1 MSTRVDVTPSVLRWA
16 LARAGI
22 DEDVAAH
29 KHRWLAGQRKPT
41 FKQLEAFAN
50 ATHVPTAMLLLKE
63 PPRETLPIPDM
74 RTHGGTS
81 VREPSG
87 DLLDTIYLCQR
98 RQDWYREFAINEGAT
113 PLEFIGSASLDGD
126 PSSVASHLSRL
137 LGTDSDHPRSG
148 PTNFR
153 RALVQRIEAL
163 GVMVMI
169 SGIVGNQNRRSLSVD
184 EFRGFA
190 LTDPVA
196 PLIFVN
202 NNDAKTAQNFTLVH
216 ELAHLFLGHSALSD
230 ADAGGGAN
238 HRRGEESWCNAVA
251 AQTLLPA
258 PILRSMWREQKHY
271 QLSNVDTVARRFA
284 VSKEMVL
291 HRLRDCGLLDPET
304 HRDLHEQ
311 IVAAYDD
318 STPPAGEPKARGGDY
333 YRTAILRMGD
343 RFTSALIAATLEDRT
358 TYGEAFR
365 LIGTR
370 NPDVIR
376 NFAERLEIA

>member
-22 DEDVAAH
+22 NEDVAAH
-29 KHRWLAGQRKPT
+29 KHRWLADQHKPT

-50 ATHVPTAMLLLKE
+50 TTHVPTAMLLLKE

-74 RTHGGTS
+74 RTHGGTG

-87 DLLDTIYLCQR
+87 NLLDTIYLCQR

-113 PLEFIGSASLDGD
+113 PLEFIGFASLDDD
-126 PSSVASHLSRL
+126 PSGVTSHLSRI
-137 LGTDSDHPRSG
+137 LGTDSDHSRG
-148 PTNFR
+148 RPTDFR
-153 RALVQRIEAL
+153 RALVKRIEAL

-169 SGIVGNQNRRSLSVD
+169 SGIVGNQTRRPLSVD
-184 EFRGFA
+184 EFCGFA

-230 ADAGGGAN
+230 ADAGGGVN

-258 PILRSMWREQKHY
+258 PVLSPTWSEQHPNQHTK
-271 QLSNVDTVARRFA
+271 LDTPARRFA
-284 VSKEMVL
+284 ATKEMVFHCL
-291 HRLRDCGLLDPET
+291 LDCGLLDAET

-311 IVAAYDD
+311 IIAAYDD
-318 STPPAGEPKARGGDY
+318 SAPSVGEPKARGGDY
-333 YRTAILRMGD
+333 YRTTILRMGD
-343 RFTSALIAATLEDRT
+343 RFASALISATLEGRT

-376 NFAERLEIA
+376 NFAEQLENA

>member
-1 MSTRVDVTPSVLRWA
+1 MITRVDVTPSVLRWA

-63 PPRETLPIPDM
+63 PPHETLPIPDM
-74 RTHGGTS
+74 RTHGGTG

-113 PLEFIGSASLDGD
+113 PLEFIGSASLDD
-126 PSSVASHLSRL
+126 NPSGVASHLSRL
-137 LGTDSDHPRSG
+137 LGTDSDHSRG
-148 PTNFR
+148 RPTDFR
-153 RALVQRIEAL
+153 HTLVKRIEAL

-169 SGIVGNQNRRSLSVD
+169 SGIVGNQTRRPLSVD

-190 LTDPVA
+190 LTDPIA

-216 ELAHLFLGHSALSD
+216 ELAHLVLGHSALSD
-230 ADAGGGAN
+230 ADAGAN
-238 HRRGEESWCNAVA
+238 HWRGEESWCNAVA

-258 PILRSMWREQKHY
+258 PVLRSMWREQKHD

-284 VSKEMVL
+284 VSKEVVL
-291 HRLRDCGLLDPET
+291 HRLLDCGLLDAET

-311 IVAAYDD
+311 IIAAYDD
-318 STPPAGEPKARGGDY
+318 STPPAGEEKARGGNY
-333 YRTAILRMGD
+333 YRTTILRMGD
-343 RFTSALIAATLEDRT
+343 RFTSALISATLEGRT

-376 NFAERLEIA
+376 NFAEQLENA

>member
-22 DEDVAAH
+22 NEDVAAH
-29 KHRWLAGQRKPT
+29 KHRWLADQHKPT

-74 RTHGGTS
+74 RTHGGTG

-87 DLLDTIYLCQR
+87 NLLDTIYLCQR

-113 PLEFIGSASLDGD
+113 PLEFIGFASLDDD
-126 PSSVASHLSRL
+126 PSGVTSHLSRI
-137 LGTDSDHPRSG
+137 LGTDSDHSRG
-148 PTNFR
+148 RPTDFR
-153 RALVQRIEAL
+153 RALVKRIEAL

-169 SGIVGNQNRRSLSVD
+169 SGIVGNQTRRPLSVD
-184 EFRGFA
+184 EFCGFA

-230 ADAGGGAN
+230 ADASEGMN

-258 PILRSMWREQKHY
+258 PILRSMWRAQKHY
-271 QLSNVDTVARRFA
+271 QLSNVDTVAHRFA

-291 HRLRDCGLLDPET
+291 HRLHDCGLLDAET

-311 IVAAYDD
+311 IIAANDD
-318 STPPAGEPKARGGDY
+318 STPSAGEAKARHGNY
-333 YRTAILRMGD
+333 YRTTILRMGD
-343 RFTSALIAATLEDRT
+343 RFTSALISATLEGRT

-376 NFAERLEIA
+376 NFAEQLENA

>member
-63 PPRETLPIPDM
+63 PPHETLPIPDM
-74 RTHGGTS
+74 RTHGGTG

-113 PLEFIGSASLDGD
+113 PLKFIGSASLDD
-126 PSSVASHLSRL
+126 NPSGVASHLSRL
-137 LGTDSDHPRSG
+137 LGTDSDHSRG
-148 PTNFR
+148 RPTDFR
-153 RALVQRIEAL
+153 HTLVKHIEAL

-169 SGIVGNQNRRSLSVD
+169 SGIVGNQTRRPLSVD

-190 LTDPVA
+190 LTDPIA

-216 ELAHLFLGHSALSD
+216 ELAHLVLGHSALSD
-230 ADAGGGAN
+230 ADAGAN
-238 HRRGEESWCNAVA
+238 HWRGEESWCNAVA

-258 PILRSMWREQKHY
+258 PVLRSMWREQKHD

-291 HRLRDCGLLDPET
+291 HRLLDCGLLDPET

-311 IVAAYDD
+311 IIAAYDD
-318 STPPAGEPKARGGDY
+318 STPPAGEEKARGGNY
-333 YRTAILRMGD
+333 YRTTILRMGD
-343 RFTSALIAATLEDRT
+343 RFTSALIAATLEGRT

-376 NFAERLEIA
+376 NFAEQLENA

>member
-29 KHRWLAGQRKPT
+29 KHRWLADQRKPT

-50 ATHVPTAMLLLKE
+50 TTHVPTAMLLLKE

-74 RTHGGTS
+74 RTHGGTG

-113 PLEFIGSASLDGD
+113 PLEFIGSTSLDDD
-126 PSSVASHLSRL
+126 PSGVASHLSRL
-137 LGTDSDHPRSG
+137 LGTDSDHSRG
-148 PTNFR
+148 RPTDFR
-153 RALVQRIEAL
+153 RALVKRIEGL

-169 SGIVGNQNRRSLSVD
+169 SGIVGNQTRRPLSVD

-230 ADAGGGAN
+230 ADAGGGCEPPA
-238 HRRGEESWCNAVA
+238 RRGVVVQRGGRSNTAPGSRLEVHVA
-251 AQTLLPA
+251 GAEALSTLQRRHGRT
-258 PILRSMWREQKHY
+258 PI
-271 QLSNVDTVARRFA
+271 RRIERDGPPPP
-284 VSKEMVL
+284 S
-291 HRLRDCGLLDPET
+291 RLR
-304 HRDLHEQ
+304 
-311 IVAAYDD
+311 
-318 STPPAGEPKARGGDY
+318 
-333 YRTAILRMGD
+333 
-343 RFTSALIAATLEDRT
+343 
-358 TYGEAFR
+358 AFGR
-365 LIGTR
+365 
-370 NPDVIR
+370 
-376 NFAERLEIA
+376 

>member
-1 MSTRVDVTPSVLRWA
+1 MITRVDVTPSVLRWA

-63 PPRETLPIPDM
+63 PPHETLPIPDM
-74 RTHGGTS
+74 RTHGGTG

-113 PLEFIGSASLDGD
+113 PLEFIGSASLDD
-126 PSSVASHLSRL
+126 NPSGVASHLSRF
-137 LGTDSDHPRSG
+137 LGTDSDHSRG
-148 PTNFR
+148 RPTDFR
-153 RALVQRIEAL
+153 HTLVKRIEAL

-169 SGIVGNQNRRSLSVD
+169 SGIVGNQTRRPLSVD

-190 LTDPVA
+190 LTDPIA

-216 ELAHLFLGHSALSD
+216 ELAHLVLGHSALSD
-230 ADAGGGAN
+230 ADAGAN
-238 HRRGEESWCNAVA
+238 HWRGEESWCNAVA

-258 PILRSMWREQKHY
+258 PVLRSMWREQKHD

-284 VSKEMVL
+284 VSKEVVL
-291 HRLRDCGLLDPET
+291 HRLLDCGLLDPET

-311 IVAAYDD
+311 IIAAYDD
-318 STPPAGEPKARGGDY
+318 STPPAGEEKARGGNY
-333 YRTAILRMGD
+333 YRTTILRMGD
-343 RFTSALIAATLEDRT
+343 RFTSALISATLEGRT

-376 NFAERLEIA
+376 NFAEQLENA

>member
-1 MSTRVDVTPSVLRWA
+1 MITRVDVAPSVLRWA

-29 KHRWLAGQRKPT
+29 KHRWLAGQHKPT

-63 PPRETLPIPDM
+63 PPHETLPIPDM
-74 RTHGGTS
+74 RTHGGTG

-113 PLEFIGSASLDGD
+113 PLEFIGSASLDD
-126 PSSVASHLSRL
+126 NPSGVASHLSRL
-137 LGTDSDHPRSG
+137 LGTDSDHSRG
-148 PTNFR
+148 RPTDFR
-153 RALVQRIEAL
+153 HTLVKRIEAL

-169 SGIVGNQNRRSLSVD
+169 SGIVGNQTRRPLSVD

-190 LTDPVA
+190 LTDPIA

-216 ELAHLFLGHSALSD
+216 ELAHLVLGHSALSD
-230 ADAGGGAN
+230 ADAGAN
-238 HRRGEESWCNAVA
+238 HWRGEESWCNAVA

-258 PILRSMWREQKHY
+258 PVLRSMWREQKHD

-284 VSKEMVL
+284 VSKEVVL
-291 HRLRDCGLLDPET
+291 HRLLDCGLLDPET

-311 IVAAYDD
+311 IIAAYDD
-318 STPPAGEPKARGGDY
+318 STPPAGEEKARGGNY
-333 YRTAILRMGD
+333 YRTTILRMGD
-343 RFTSALIAATLEDRT
+343 RFTSALISATLEGRT

-376 NFAERLEIA
+376 NFAEQLENS

>member
-1 MSTRVDVTPSVLRWA
+1 MITRVDVAPSVLRWA

-29 KHRWLAGQRKPT
+29 KHRWLAGQHKPT

-63 PPRETLPIPDM
+63 PPHETLPIPDM
-74 RTHGGTS
+74 RTHGGTG

-113 PLEFIGSASLDGD
+113 PLEFIGSASLDD
-126 PSSVASHLSRL
+126 NPSGVASHLSRL
-137 LGTDSDHPRSG
+137 LGTDSDHSRG
-148 PTNFR
+148 RPTDFR
-153 RALVQRIEAL
+153 HTLVKRIEAL

-169 SGIVGNQNRRSLSVD
+169 SGIVGNQTRRPLSVD

-190 LTDPVA
+190 LTDPIA

-216 ELAHLFLGHSALSD
+216 ELAHLVLGHSALSD
-230 ADAGGGAN
+230 ADAGAN
-238 HRRGEESWCNAVA
+238 HWRGEESWCNAVA

-258 PILRSMWREQKHY
+258 PVLRSMWREQKHD

-291 HRLRDCGLLDPET
+291 HRLLDCGLLDPET

-311 IVAAYDD
+311 IIAAYDD
-318 STPPAGEPKARGGDY
+318 STPPAGEEKARGGNY
-333 YRTAILRMGD
+333 YRTTILRMGD
-343 RFTSALIAATLEDRT
+343 RFTSALISATLEGRT

-376 NFAERLEIA
+376 NFAEQLENA

>member
-22 DEDVAAH
+22 DGDVAAH
-29 KHRWLAGQRKPT
+29 EHRWLAGQRKPT

-74 RTHGGTS
+74 RTHGGTG
-81 VREPSG
+81 VRDPSG

-126 PSSVASHLSRL
+126 PSGVAS
-137 LGTDSDHPRSG
+137 
-148 PTNFR
+148 
-153 RALVQRIEAL
+153 
-163 GVMVMI
+163 
-169 SGIVGNQNRRSLSVD
+169 
-184 EFRGFA
+184 
-190 LTDPVA
+190 
-196 PLIFVN
+196 
-202 NNDAKTAQNFTLVH
+202 
-216 ELAHLFLGHSALSD
+216 HLFLGHSALSD
-230 ADAGGGAN
+230 ADAGGGVN

-251 AQTLLPA
+251 AQTLLPT
-258 PILRSMWREQKHY
+258 PVLRSMWREQKHY

-291 HRLRDCGLLDPET
+291 HRLYDCGLLDPET

-311 IVAAYDD
+311 IIAAYDD

-333 YRTAILRMGD
+333 YRTAILRMGG
-343 RFTSALIAATLEDRT
+343 RFTLALIAATLEGRT

>member
-29 KHRWLAGQRKPT
+29 KHRWLTGQRKPT

-74 RTHGGTS
+74 RTHGGTG

-113 PLEFIGSASLDGD
+113 PLEFIGSASLDDD
-126 PSSVASHLSRL
+126 PSGVASHLSRL
-137 LGTDSDHPRSG
+137 LDTDSDHSRG
-148 PTNFR
+148 RPTDFR
-153 RALVQRIEAL
+153 HTLVKRIEAL

-169 SGIVGNQNRRSLSVD
+169 SGIVGNQTRRPLSVD

-202 NNDAKTAQNFTLVH
+202 NNDTKTAQNFTLVH
-216 ELAHLFLGHSALSD
+216 ELAHLFLGRSALSD
-230 ADAGGGAN
+230 ADASGGMN

-258 PILRSMWREQKHY
+258 PILRSMWWAQKHY
-271 QLSNVDTVARRFA
+271 QLSNVDTVAHRFA

-291 HRLRDCGLLDPET
+291 HRLHDCGLLDAET

-311 IVAAYDD
+311 IIAAYDD
-318 STPPAGEPKARGGDY
+318 STPSAGEAKARRGNY
-333 YRTAILRMGD
+333 YRTTILRMGD
-343 RFTSALIAATLEDRT
+343 RFTSALISATLEGGT

-376 NFAERLEIA
+376 NFAEQLENA

>member
-1 MSTRVDVTPSVLRWA
+1 MITRVDVTPSVLRWA

-63 PPRETLPIPDM
+63 PPHETLPIPDM
-74 RTHGGTS
+74 RTHGGTG

-113 PLEFIGSASLDGD
+113 PLEFIGSASLDD
-126 PSSVASHLSRL
+126 NPSGVASHLSRL
-137 LGTDSDHPRSG
+137 LGTDSDHSRG
-148 PTNFR
+148 RPTDFR
-153 RALVQRIEAL
+153 HTLVKRIEAL

-169 SGIVGNQNRRSLSVD
+169 SGIVGNQTRRPLSVD

-190 LTDPVA
+190 LTDPIA

-216 ELAHLFLGHSALSD
+216 ELAHLVLGHSALSD
-230 ADAGGGAN
+230 ADAGAN
-238 HRRGEESWCNAVA
+238 HWRGEESWCNAVA

-258 PILRSMWREQKHY
+258 PVLRSMWREQKHD

-284 VSKEMVL
+284 VSKEVVL
-291 HRLRDCGLLDPET
+291 HRLLDCGLLDPET

-311 IVAAYDD
+311 IIAAYDD
-318 STPPAGEPKARGGDY
+318 STPPAGEEKARGGNY
-333 YRTAILRMGD
+333 YRTTILRMGD
-343 RFTSALIAATLEDRT
+343 RFTSALISATLEGRT

-376 NFAERLEIA
+376 NFAEQLENA

>member
-1 MSTRVDVTPSVLRWA
+1 MITRVDVTPSVLRWA

-29 KHRWLAGQRKPT
+29 KHRWFAGQRKPT

-63 PPRETLPIPDM
+63 PPHETLPIPDM
-74 RTHGGTS
+74 RTHGGTG

-113 PLEFIGSASLDGD
+113 PLEFIGSASLDD
-126 PSSVASHLSRL
+126 NPSGVASHLSRL
-137 LGTDSDHPRSG
+137 LGTDSDHSLGR
-148 PTNFR
+148 PTDFR
-153 RALVQRIEAL
+153 HTLVKHIEAL

-169 SGIVGNQNRRSLSVD
+169 SGIVGNQTRRPLSVD

-190 LTDPVA
+190 LTDPIA

-202 NNDAKTAQNFTLVH
+202 NNDAKTTQNFMLVN
-216 ELAHLFLGHSALSD
+216 ELAHLVLGHSALSD
-230 ADAGGGAN
+230 ADAGAN
-238 HRRGEESWCNAVA
+238 HWRGEESWCNAVA

-258 PILRSMWREQKHY
+258 PVLRSMWREQKHD

-284 VSKEMVL
+284 VSKEVVL
-291 HRLRDCGLLDPET
+291 HRLLDCGLLDPET

-318 STPPAGEPKARGGDY
+318 STPPAGEEKARGGNY
-333 YRTAILRMGD
+333 YRTTILRMGD
-343 RFTSALIAATLEDRT
+343 RFTSALISTTLEGRT

-370 NPDVIR
+370 IPDVIR